1 MASDRSDRLPP
12 QDLEAEQATLGSVLL
27 DSAAAAR
34 VMAVLEVEDFYRE
47 AHRTIYEA
55 MLSVHTRG
63 EPVDLITVSEELKR
77 RGQYEQVGGS
87 EYLTALIHQVPTAAH
102 VMRYAT
108 LVQEKSVL
116 RKLIRAGAEIQGL
129 AYDNPPD
136 VGAAVDTS
144 EQLIF
149 DIAQQ
154 RDTTDFMPLG
164 EEVVQTF
171 AKLDDV
177 AKRPGFITGVPSGL
191 PEFDRM
197 TAGLQRGDFIIIAGR
212 PSMGK
217 TSFAISNLALYA
229 AVRHGIAV
237 GIFSLEMSREQLAEM
252 VLCAEARVDAWRL
265 RRGDAHEDD
274 WSRIGH
280 ALAYLPDAPIYIDD
294 TPSIHVLELRSKA
307 RRLKARFDVGMLV
320 VDYLQLV
327 RAGGR
332 FAAESRHQEVSVIAA
347 ELKAIARELDIP
359 IIALSQL
366 SRFVERREDKRPLLS
381 DLAES
386 GSIEAEAD
394 LVCFLYRPSYYQR
407 KRLLEEASRS
417 NQPVPEAAHQP
428 QGPDPAEVI
437 IAKHRRGPVGTV
449 EVDFHPSY
457 RTFIS
462 RERYREAEQPVDVD
476 VLPGE

>member
-1 MASDRSDRLPP
+1 MADETAGRLPP
-12 QDLEAEQATLGSVLL
+12 QDLEAEQVTLGSMLL
-27 DSAAAAR
+27 DSGAAAR
-34 VMAVLEVEDFYRE
+34 VTAMLEADDFYRE
-47 AHRTIYEA
+47 AHRQIYEA
-55 MLSVHTRG
+55 MFAVHTRG
-63 EPVDLITVSEELKR
+63 EPVDLITVSEELRR

-108 LVQEKSVL
+108 LVRDKSIL
-116 RKLIRAGAEIQGL
+116 RQLAKAGAEIQAM
-129 AYDNPPD
+129 AYEAPPD
-136 VGAAVDTS
+136 VGSTVDAA

-149 DIAQQ
+149 DIAEH
-154 RDTTDFMPLG
+154 RDTTEFAPLG
-164 EEVVQTF
+164 GDIVETF
-171 AKLDDV
+171 KKLDEV
-177 AKRPGFITGVPSGL
+177 ARRPGFISGVPSGL
-191 PEFDRM
+191 PEFDRR
-197 TAGLQRGDFIIIAGR
+197 TGGLQRSDLIIVAGR

-217 TSFAISNLALYA
+217 TSFAVSNLALHA
-229 AVRHGIAV
+229 AVRHGVGV

-265 RRGDAHEDD
+265 RSGDAHEDD
-274 WSRIGH
+274 WGRIGR

-307 RRLKARFDVGMLV
+307 RRLKSRYDIGLIV

-327 RAGGR
+327 RASGR
-332 FAAESRHQEVSVIAA
+332 FAAESRHQEVSIIAA
-347 ELKAIARELDIP
+347 ELKAIARELGVP
-359 IIALSQL
+359 VVALSQL

-407 KRLLEEASRS
+407 KKLMEEAAKA
-417 NQPVPEAAHQP
+417 NQPVPEEARP
-428 QGPDPAEVI
+428 KGPDPAEII

-449 EVDFHPSY
+449 EVDFHPAY
-457 RTFIS
+457 RVFIS
-462 RERYREAEQPVDVD
+462 RERYRRPEEPVDVD
-476 VLPGE
+476 ILPDE